1 VKHLAL
7 WLLLAAPSVA
17 LADDVV
23 APAPADVG
31 DAGDAAEASE
41 PSVDDEADE
50 ATPHDP
56 TTPSDQAP
64 ATDAPTDAPPAPE
77 APTDAA
83 PTVDDSTATTDA
95 SVDPD
100 AFSLERDVVPWVTV
114 AVGVLAIVGAGALIG
129 FGALPFYAIWDLEQK
144 ASAIDGSSPADV
156 ERARLLQ
163 QSIGLR
169 RKDWNMFGLPMVTSG
184 AVILVAGG
192 VFLVGGIVSGM
203 GLMDGA
209 E

>member
-1 VKHLAL
+1 MKHLAL
-7 WLLLAAPSVA
+7 CLLLAAPSVA
-17 LADDVV
+17 LADDVA
-23 APAPADVG
+23 APAPTDVG
-31 DAGDAAEASE
+31 EAVDAAETSE

-56 TTPSDQAP
+56 TTPADDGA
-64 ATDAPTDAPPAPE
+64 ATDAPPTPPEPE
-77 APTDAA
+77 APAADAPVVDEAATPTD
-83 PTVDDSTATTDA
+83 T

-100 AFSLERDVVPWVTV
+100 AFSLEKDVVPWVTV
-114 AVGVLAIVGAGALIG
+114 VVGALAIVGAGALIG

-144 ASAIDGSSPADV
+144 ASAIDGSTPADV